1 MRTKD
6 DILYAG
12 AQGIKIT
19 YDSPPFERKIELLKL
34 EIALDIRDI
43 FSQAL
48 ICLDRIGDSLENLK

>member
-6 DILYAG
+6 EILNDAKSDIRNKSGNFPGSFWLRY
-12 AQGIKIT
+12 
-19 YDSPPFERKIELLKL
+19 REL
-34 EIALDIRDI
+34 EVQIDIRDI